1 MKVCI
6 VGAGV
11 VGSYL
16 AKKLSREG
24 FEVAVIDVD
33 SSKLEIL
40 SYNYDVMT
48 INCNA
53 LDVNCLKTVQ
63 DFDLFVVVTE
73 SDEKNLS
80 IATLLKAIF
89 KKERVILRVSNK
101 ALSSPPVKEFLRC
114 DVVNILSET
123 VQAVLNQVKYPFAL
137 DAVRLEGEGI
147 VILKIKVKVDCPLA
161 GKQIL
166 ELSSI
171 RNEFPF
177 TIVAIEREGKTV
189 IPSGANFIY
198 PEDVIYIAVKEEDAD
213 RVAQELGLKFEPVRI
228 VFVFGYSRFTEE
240 LLTQLSSLSS
250 VKVKFV
256 CSEMEKCEEISGKF
270 PKVDV
275 FHGEISDIE
284 FLKEEGI
291 ERTDLSVSI
300 TEDEELNILSAVLCK
315 KLGVRKTL
323 ALIMHPEYEG
333 IVTSIGIDV
342 PIVPRK
348 LLASKVYRQLS
359 RKKFID
365 ILELS
370 EDLEI
375 VEMKVPEES
384 ASKQVKDASLC
395 NLIIAVKK
403 GESTELA
410 RGSTL
415 LESGDTLICIKKR
428 ED

>member
-16 AKKLSREG
+16 AKRLSREG

-33 SSKLEIL
+33 SSKLENL
-40 SYNYDVMT
+40 SYSYDVMT
-48 INCNA
+48 VNCNA
-53 LDVNCLKTVQ
+53 LDVNCLKNVQ
-63 DFDLFVVVTE
+63 EFDLFVVVTE

-80 IATLLKAIF
+80 VAILLRALLNKR
-89 KKERVILRVSNK
+89 KVIIRVSNK
-101 ALSSPPVKEFLRC
+101 AFSSPPVKEFLGV

-137 DAVRLEGEGI
+137 DVVRLEGEGI
-147 VILKIKVKVDCPLA
+147 VILKLKLTTESPLA

-166 ELSSI
+166 ELSEVREKI
-171 RNEFPF
+171 PF
-177 TIVAIEREGKTV
+177 TIVAIERDGKTI
-189 IPSGANFIY
+189 IPSGTNFMY
-198 PEDVIYIAVKEEDAD
+198 PNDILYIAVKEEDAE
-213 RVAQELGLKFEPVRI
+213 RLAEVLGIEYSPVKLI
-228 VFVFGYSRFTEE
+228 FVFGYSRFTEE
-240 LLTQLSSLSS
+240 LLTQLSNLP

-256 CSEMEKCEEISGKF
+256 CSNMEKCEEVSGKF

-275 FHGEISDIE
+275 FHGEFSDIE

-291 ERTDLSVSI
+291 ERADLTVSV
-300 TEDEELNILSAVLCK
+300 TEDEEQNILSAVLCK
-315 KLGVRKTL
+315 KLGAKRTL

-342 PIVPRK
+342 PLIPRK

-359 RKKFID
+359 RKKFVD
-365 ILELS
+365 IFELS

-375 VEMKVPEES
+375 VEMEVPEKS
-384 ASKQVKDASLC
+384 TNKKVKDSGFC
-395 NLIIAVKK
+395 GLIVAVRKN
-403 GESTELA
+403 GEVELA
-410 RGSTL
+410 RGNTF
-415 LESGDTLICIKKR
+415 LERGDKLICIKKR
-428 ED
+428 ES